1 MRVSRNSEAAY
12 HALNVASNV
21 IISSIVFSFFFSFY
35 LTWLLHIGYYLP
47 TFYSFGEYWQVWLQS
62 YSDPSAVR

>member
-21 IISSIVFSFFFSFY
+21 IICSVFSSISFMFHLFCIHRTLMDLRIAKSCSVS
-35 LTWLLHIGYYLP
+35 III
-47 TFYSFGEYWQVWLQS
+47 EELQEW
-62 YSDPSAVR
+62 